1 MFKYICFFYS
11 ILLKLTNNKF
21 IINLFFIYYLFIYYL
36 LCINL
41 FCSKNILNFVLKT
54 FRFKKIIL
62 FLCYEKF
69 KLIFLTL

>member
-21 IINLFFIYYLFIYYL
+21 IINLFFIYYL